1 MARRTRPRT
10 TRRRP
15 AASASWARW
24 RWPVLAL
31 AVVVALV
38 AGSRAIT
45 PAEADIYTWTDDEGV
60 VHFTNLKPP
69 RGKGAKKLM
78 TETPRKGSKAAAERG
93 ACKGC
98 DAVPAVDTSPE
109 RYHRYDAHITEAS
122 TLYRIPEALIRAVI
136 KTESDYDPR
145 VVSAVGAKGLMQLMP
160 AAQGDMGVG
169 DVFDP
174 RTNILGGT
182 RLLRILANKFDGDVV
197 LTIAAYHA
205 GAGAVTKYGNQVP
218 PYTKTRQYLRVVLD
232 RYQAEKAR
240 AARGI

>member
-1 MARRTRPRT
+1 MPRPVRAQPRSRRT
-10 TRRRP
+10 
-15 AASASWARW
+15 AAGRWRGLLLAAVLLGALIAGARW
-24 RWPVLAL
+24 A
-31 AVVVALV
+31 A
-38 AGSRAIT
+38 
-45 PAEADIYTWTDDEGV
+45 PAEADIYTWVDDDGV
-60 VHFTNLKPP
+60 AHYTNLKPP
-69 RGKGAKKLM
+69 RGKGAKKVM
-78 TETPRKGSKAAAERG
+78 TETPRKGTKAAAERG
-93 ACKGC
+93 ACRGC
-98 DAVPAVDTSPE
+98 DAVPARDFTSE
-109 RYHRYDAHITEAS
+109 RYHRYDAHIAEAAA
-122 TLYRIPEALIRAVI
+122 LYRIPEALIRAVI

-174 RTNILGGT
+174 RINILGGT

-218 PYTKTRQYLRVVLD
+218 PYERTRQYLRIVLD

-240 AARGI
+240 VGSAP